1 MAQQLPVGYNGMVT
15 KKDVPKWVP
24 YLAAFA
30 VSPALAAALIPV
42 RSLIDPTNVA
52 LVLVIA
58 VVAVACLGDRL
69 AAAVAALSAAVW
81 FDFFHTH
88 PYFSFTINRHEDLV
102 TAALLL
108 VTGLTVGELSVRAR
122 RHRAYAV
129 RGSNEIARIHGVAEL
144 VASGEPA
151 DFVVMAVATELRDLL
166 ALADC
171 VYDPSMGTD
180 EKPLP
185 EIERSGAVRFGQL
198 RWATEHIGLP
208 GSRVALPINYG
219 GRSYGRYLLQPT
231 PGRPL
236 DFDLRVVAVALADQ
250 VGSALAGGTKGPQSV
265 LN

>member
-1 MAQQLPVGYNGMVT
+1 MTNH
-15 KKDVPKWVP
+15 DVPKWWI

-30 VSPALAAALIPV
+30 IPPALAALLIPV
-42 RSLIDPTNVA
+42 RTLIDPTNVA

-81 FDFFHTH
+81 FDFFHTR

-102 TAALLL
+102 TAGLLL
-108 VTGLTVGELSVRAR
+108 VTGLAVGELSVRAR
-122 RHRAYAV
+122 RHKVYAA

-144 VASGEPA
+144 VAAGEPA
-151 DFVVMAVATELRDLL
+151 EFVVMAVATELRDLL
-166 ALADC
+166 ALSDC
-171 VYDPSMGTD
+171 VFEPSRGLD

-185 EIERSGAVRFGQL
+185 EIERSGSVRFGQL

-208 GSRVALPINYG
+208 GDRVVLPINSG

-250 VGSALAGGTKGPQSV
+250 VGAALAGGTRGTQAV
-265 LN
+265 MR